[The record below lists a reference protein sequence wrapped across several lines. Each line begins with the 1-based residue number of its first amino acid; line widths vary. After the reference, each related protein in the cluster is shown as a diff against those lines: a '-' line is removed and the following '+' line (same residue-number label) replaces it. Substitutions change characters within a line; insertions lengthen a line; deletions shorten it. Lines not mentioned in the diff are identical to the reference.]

1 MRTLTKLSNAS
12 EPTRANA
19 SDPHEP
25 TRPSPTRASAP
36 DIERNE
42 SPDIAPASARARDE
56 QDGRNKGDGPLAR
69 DPVADDPVADD
80 MVSGP
85 RTGAAGASR
94 AHESAI
100 KHVTGRAAY
109 IDDLQAP
116 ADALHIALGL
126 SPVAHGRLT
135 RLDLEKVKAAPGV
148 VDVITIVD
156 VPGHTD
162 IGPVFPGDPIFVDD
176 EISYLGQSLFA
187 VAADSHKAAR
197 LAVKEARIEIDE
209 RPACLDPVSA
219 AEQGDVVRPTHVQQ
233 SGDWQAALSSATHVL
248 EREQFVG
255 GQEHFYLEGQAC
267 LVIPTEDEGVIVH
280 TSNQHPSETQKLV
293 AEVLDIPFHAVT
305 VEMRRMGGGFG
316 GKETQASPWACIA
329 AIVARRTGR
338 TARLRLP
345 RADDMRVT
353 GKRHPFHNR
362 YKLGFDGRG
371 VLLGGDIT
379 VIGDCGYSPDL
390 SEAIVDR
397 AMFHADNAYSL
408 GAARVTGHRARTH
421 TASNTAFRGFGGPQG
436 MMIIEAAMDDIA
448 RELGEDPLTIRKR
461 NLYRSGEEH
470 GAQRDVTHYGQ
481 PVEQIQLLHDLIAQL
496 EESSE
501 YWTRR
506 AAIREFNADSPIV
519 RKGLA
524 LTPVKFGISFTAQ
537 HLNQAGALL
546 HVYTDGS
553 VMINHG
559 GTEMGQ
565 GLHTKVCQVVAREL
579 GLDLEQVR
587 ITATRTDKVPNTS
600 PTAASSGADLN
611 GQAARDAC
619 ITLKNRLFDFAAE
632 HFHRERGGLD
642 RDDMRLEDG
651 QLIAGSGESTTRI
664 AWGELVQAAY
674 LSRISLSEKGFYST
688 PLIHYDRDQAKGRPF
703 YYYAHGAAVAEVSVD
718 TLSGEYRVDRVD
730 ILHDVGDSLNP
741 AIDIGQV
748 EGGFIQ
754 GMGWLTSEELKWNE
768 AGRLISDGPAT
779 YKIPAFGDLPPV
791 FNVALLQ
798 GHPNSQAS
806 IYRSKAVGEPPFMLG
821 MAVWSAL
828 RDALSSLVD
837 YRHCPRLD
845 TPATPE
851 RVLLAAEALRQHSA
865 SSQETQHEPA

>member
-1 MRTLTKLSNAS
+1 MRTLTDLANVTAP
-12 EPTRANA
+12 EIDDETRQ
-19 SDPHEP
+19 
-25 TRPSPTRASAP
+25 TRQRQGGHSADDGP
-36 DIERNE
+36 E
-42 SPDIAPASARARDE
+42 ARDTE
-56 QDGRNKGDGPLAR
+56 SAHQHGGA
-69 DPVADDPVADD
+69 
-80 MVSGP
+80 
-85 RTGAAGASR
+85 GAAR
-94 AHESAI
+94 PHESAV
-100 KHVTGRAAY
+100 KHVTGRATY
-109 IDDLQAP
+109 IDDMAT
-116 ADALHIALGL
+116 AVNTLHVALGL

-135 RLDLEKVKAAPGV
+135 RLDLDEVRSAPGV
-148 VDVITIVD
+148 VDVITVID

-176 EISYLGQSLFA
+176 EISYVGQTLFA
-187 VAADSHKAAR
+187 VAAESDKAAR
-197 LAVKEARIEIDE
+197 LAIKQATIDIDE
-209 RPACLDPVSA
+209 QPASLDPVA
-219 AEQGDVVRPTHVQQ
+219 ATERGEFVRPTHVQQ
-233 SGDWQAALSSATHVL
+233 SGDWRQAIESAPHVL

-267 LVIPTEDEGVIVH
+267 IVEPSEDEGVVVH

-293 AEVLDIPFHAVT
+293 AEVLGIPFHAVI
-305 VEMRRMGGGFG
+305 VENRRMGGGFG

-329 AIVARRTGR
+329 AIFARRTGCTTR
-338 TARLRLP
+338 VRLP
-345 RADDMRVT
+345 RAEDTRAT

-362 YKLGFDGRG
+362 YRLGFDDQGI
-371 VLLGGDIT
+371 LSGGDIT

-408 GAARVTGHRARTH
+408 GQARVTGHRARTH

-448 RELGEDPLTIRKR
+448 RHVGEDPLTIRKR
-461 NLYRSGEEH
+461 NLYRPG
-470 GAQRDVTHYGQ
+470 RDMTHYGQ
-481 PVEQIQLLHDLIAQL
+481 QVEQLSLLHDIVNDL
-496 EESSE
+496 ETRSD
-501 YWTRR
+501 YWARR
-506 AAIREFNADSPIV
+506 KAITEFNDTNPVIK
-519 RKGLA
+519 KGLA
-524 LTPVKFGISFTAQ
+524 LTPVKFGISFTAK

-611 GQAARDAC
+611 GQAARDAARQV
-619 ITLKNRLFDFAAE
+619 KERLFDFAAE
-632 HFHRERGGLD
+632 QFCRDQGGLD
-642 RDDMRLEDG
+642 RESMRLEAG
-651 QLIAGSGESTTRI
+651 RLVAGSGESTRCI
-664 AWGELVQAAY
+664 PWGELVQAAY
-674 LSRISLSEKGFYST
+674 LGRISLSAKGFYST
-688 PLIHYDRDQAKGRPF
+688 PLIHYDRDTGKGRPF

-718 TLSGEYRVDRVD
+718 TLSGEYQVDRVD

-741 AIDIGQV
+741 AIDIGQI

-754 GMGWLTSEELKWNE
+754 GMGWLTSEELKWNDN
-768 AGRLISDGPAT
+768 GRLISDGPST

-791 FNVALLQ
+791 FNVELMQ

-821 MAVWSAL
+821 ISVWSAL
-828 RDALSSLVD
+828 RDALASLTG
-837 YRHCPRLD
+837 YRECPHLD

-851 RVLLAAEALRQHSA
+851 RVLMAAHAIQSRQA
-865 SSQETQHEPA
+865 TPQPDTTRHEPV